1 MADEKQVMTMGEK
14 TNQQITELLKAKN
27 TLIWIVTREERR
39 VERAVIDAA
48 GAAKYKVRIWDCA
61 SGLSDPTKPSGS
73 VGSEGEQDPQAVLK
87 KIRTSSTDRYVYV
100 MRDLHPWIKDP
111 MTLRLLRSTAREL
124 QDKEPKEAR
133 AIVVITP
140 SLEIPPELSS
150 LATVIEYPIPDRAE
164 MERILDNALE
174 SLVEKDEYGKPTSRG
189 VERRARALTPE
200 TREFAID
207 AAVGLTTDEAENCYA
222 MSLVST
228 RGKIDPVVVSSEKK
242 RIIAREKILT
252 WTDPDPRG
260 LDAVGGLSVLK
271 KWLVQRKQAF
281 SKEAR
286 AYGILPPKGIFL
298 VGLPGTGKSLTAKC
312 VAAAWAMPLLRID
325 FGALRSKFV
334 GESEANL
341 RKALRVAEAVSPCVL
356 YCDEIEKAFA
366 GASGP
371 QGDGGVAADSFG
383 YFLTWMQE
391 RQGAVF
397 VIGTANDITG
407 LPPEFLRKGRWD
419 EVFWNDLPTQS
430 ERAEILQISIRA
442 SGRTPEAIDH
452 GRVAAACERFIGSEI
467 AALVP
472 DAMFAA
478 FADGGREITTEDL
491 LAAAAEV
498 TPLATTAKAKI
509 DALREWAKGK
519 ARHASKAEEKRE
531 TGGRSVEFDA
541 DPTAN

>member
-1 MADEKQVMTMGEK
+1 MSEKQATRGEK

-27 TLIWIVTREERR
+27 TLLWIVTREERR

-48 GAAKYKVRIWDCA
+48 GAAKYKVRAWDCA
-61 SGLSDPTKPSGS
+61 SGLPDPTKPSGS
-73 VGSEGEQDPQAVLK
+73 VGSDQERDPQEVLK

-133 AIVVITP
+133 AIVVVSP
-140 SLEIPPELSS
+140 SLDIPPELSS
-150 LATVIEYPIPDRAE
+150 LCTVIEYPIPDREE
-164 MERILDNALE
+164 MERILDNALTALPE
-174 SLVEKDEYGKPTSRG
+174 
-189 VERRARALTPE
+189 ERREKALTPE

-222 MSLVST
+222 MSLVTT
-228 RGKIDPVVVSSEKK
+228 RGKIDPAVVSAEKK

-260 LDAVGGLSVLK
+260 LDAVGGLAVLK

-391 RQGAVF
+391 RQGSVF

-430 ERAEILQISIRA
+430 ERAEILQISIKA
-442 SGRTPEAIDH
+442 SGRTPAMIDH

-472 DAMFAA
+472 DAMFLA
-478 FADGGREITTEDL
+478 FADGAREITTEDL
-491 LAAAAEV
+491 LKVAGEV
-498 TPLATTAKAKI
+498 TPLAVTAKAKI
-509 DALREWAKGK
+509 DALRAWAVGK
-519 ARHASKAEEKRE
+519 AKHASKEEEKKE
-531 TGGRSVEFDA
+531 GGGRAVEYDA
-541 DPTAN
+541 DPEAN